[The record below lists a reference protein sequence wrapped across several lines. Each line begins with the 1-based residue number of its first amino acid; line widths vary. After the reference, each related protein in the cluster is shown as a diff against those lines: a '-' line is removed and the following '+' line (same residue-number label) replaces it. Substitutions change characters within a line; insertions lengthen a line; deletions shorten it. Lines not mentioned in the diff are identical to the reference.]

1 MLPAM
6 MKAAVASPISGR
18 CGRRGPKRNLTIGCS
33 ERLDPET
40 TMLVGH
46 YSLALIAR
54 RVEPR
59 LSLATTMLAVAL
71 IVTFGA
77 ASALQGAAEAR
88 NNSVQGDQ
96 FQVTEIAKRAI
107 PPASPN

>member
-1 MLPAM
+1 MRHLM
-6 MKAAVASPISGR
+6 
-18 CGRRGPKRNLTIGCS
+18 
-33 ERLDPET
+33 
-40 TMLVGH
+40 
-46 YSLALIAR
+46 
-54 RVEPR
+54 
-59 LSLATTMLAVAL
+59 LATTMLAVAL

-96 FQVTEIAKRAI
+96 FEVTEIAKRAI